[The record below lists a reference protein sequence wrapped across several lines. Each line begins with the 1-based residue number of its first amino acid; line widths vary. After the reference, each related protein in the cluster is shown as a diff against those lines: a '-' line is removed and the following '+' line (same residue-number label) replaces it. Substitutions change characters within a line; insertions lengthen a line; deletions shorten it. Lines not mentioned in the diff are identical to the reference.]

1 MEDIKM
7 NDLKIRQGRT
17 QDIDEISALYDT
29 VTEYLESHTNY
40 PGWKKG
46 IYPARIHGEQG
57 IKEGTLY
64 AAWLDGKLAGSII
77 LNQDQENGYDSV
89 TWKTEAKPDEVTVVH
104 TLLVHPDYL
113 KAGVGKALLEFA
125 ERKAG
130 EEGKKTIRLDVY
142 ENNGPAIGLYER
154 VGYEYAGTADL
165 GYKDIGLNGFKL
177 YEKPLKGKE

>member
-1 MEDIKM
+1 M
-7 NDLKIRQGRT
+7 
-17 QDIDEISALYDT
+17 
-29 VTEYLESHTNY
+29 
-40 PGWKKG
+40 
-46 IYPARIHGEQG
+46 
-57 IKEGTLY
+57 
-64 AAWLDGKLAGSII
+64 
-77 LNQDQENGYDSV
+77 
-89 TWKTEAKPDEVTVVH
+89 VH